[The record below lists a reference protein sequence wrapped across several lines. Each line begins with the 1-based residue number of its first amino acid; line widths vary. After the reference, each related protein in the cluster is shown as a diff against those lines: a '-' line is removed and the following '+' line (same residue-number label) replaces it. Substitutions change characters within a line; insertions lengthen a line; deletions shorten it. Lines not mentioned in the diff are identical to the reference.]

1 MTRKVTDTKS
11 PAASRQSPIGDCRLT
26 PGASAKFF
34 LPYQAKW
41 IKDNSR
47 LKLMEKSRQ
56 IGISWST
63 AYRMAAETSK
73 TGARYDTWASS
84 RDDIQARLLLD
95 DVKNFATILNTGA
108 TDLGECIIDDER
120 KLRAHVLE
128 FTNHRRVNSMS
139 SNPNA
144 QAGKRGSRVL
154 DEFGLHPDPRL
165 LYAIAYPGITWGGS
179 LEIVS
184 THRGTANFF
193 NSLVEEIKHKGNPKG
208 FSLHTVT
215 LQDALDQGFL
225 AKLKAKLP
233 QDDER
238 QAMDDA
244 AYFDFIRRGCPD
256 EETFQQEY
264 MCKPSDDKAAF
275 LTYDEIAACCYR
287 ADDAWELPD
296 AALAKSECYLGMDV
310 ARVGD
315 FTVFWLIER
324 IAGMFFTRRIQ
335 CERNASFDAQE
346 KILYGLMDMP
356 CIRRCCIDA
365 SGLGM
370 QLAERAVKR
379 YGARAEAVTFT
390 PSVKEALAYPLRA
403 AFVDKGIRV
412 PQDKLIETDL
422 RSVKKE
428 LTAAGNVR
436 FVADRGPGGHAD
448 RFWALALA
456 IHAGGKAPANYE
468 IEVIS
473 PATPFE
479 SRRGF

>member
-1 MTRKVTDTKS
+1 MPKPTSIAAPASKAPASAAK
-11 PAASRQSPIGDCRLT
+11 PAAT
-26 PGASAKFF
+26 TAAKFF
-34 LPYQAKW
+34 LPYQARW
-41 IKDNSR
+41 IKDGSR

-63 AYRMAAETSK
+63 AYRAAAETGK
-73 TGARYDTWASS
+73 VGARYDTWASS
-84 RDDIQARLLLD
+84 RDEIQARLLLD
-95 DVKNFATILNTGA
+95 DVRNFAAILGTAA
-108 TDLGECIIDDER
+108 TDLGEVLIDEER
-120 KLRAHVLE
+120 KLNAHVLQ
-128 FTNHRRVNSMS
+128 FANNRRVNSMS

-144 QAGKRGSRVL
+144 QAGKSGNRIL
-154 DEFGLHPDPRL
+154 DEFALHPDPRL

-238 QAMDDA
+238 QSMDDA
-244 AYFDFIRRGCPD
+244 TYFDFIRRGCPD
-256 EETFQQEY
+256 DETFQQEY
-264 MCKPSDDKAAF
+264 MCRPSDDKAAF
-275 LTYDEIAACCYR
+275 LTYDEIAACSYR
-287 ADDAWELPD
+287 ADEPWELPD
-296 AALAKSECYLGMDV
+296 ADLAKRECYLGMDV

-315 FTVFWLIER
+315 FTVFWLLER
-324 IAGMFFTRRIQ
+324 VAGMFFTRRLIV
-335 CERNASFDAQE
+335 EHNASFDAQE
-346 KILYGLMDMP
+346 KILYGLLDLP
-356 CIRRCCIDA
+356 FIRRCCIDA
-365 SGLGM
+365 TGLGM

-379 YGARAEAVTFT
+379 YGARVEAVGFT
-390 PSVKEALAYPLRA
+390 PKVKEELAYPLRA

-412 PQDKLIETDL
+412 PQCKLIETDL

-428 LTAAGNVR
+428 ITAAGNVR

-448 RFWALALA
+448 RFWALGLA
-456 IHAGGKAPANYE
+456 IHAAGQQAGRFEFERAAPADTT
-468 IEVIS
+468 
-473 PATPFE
+473 AQW
-479 SRRGF
+479 GGL